1 LGRKGKDNLTRKE
14 KVKMFKAKSKLN
26 EIVEEQ
32 EETENNQSVVMVQT
46 PELRLRKIGLIGDV
60 DEEKSADIIHGMYA
74 LKELGKMEI
83 PPATKRGK
91 TKIIY
96 EPMDFIISTHGGSA
110 SDMFA
115 LYDVMRDIR
124 QECEIHTFGLGK
136 VMSAGVLLLAAGTK
150 GKRKIG
156 KHCRVMMHSVIGG
169 NSGSIFN
176 LENEM
181 TEVRSTQE
189 RYINALKAETKM
201 TVKQINNF
209 FNRHVDIY
217 LSADD
222 AVKLGIADIVV

>member
-1 LGRKGKDNLTRKE
+1 MRKS
-14 KVKMFKAKSKLN
+14 KSKLN
-26 EIVEEQ
+26 TDMEEQ
-32 EETENNQSVVMVQT
+32 NQEEMGGNIIVMPQE
-46 PELRLRKIGLIGDV
+46 PELKLRKIGLIGDV
-60 DEEKSADIIHGMYA
+60 DEEKSAAIIHGLYA
-74 LKELGKMEI
+74 LREMGRYEV
-83 PPATKRGK
+83 PPATKRSQP
-91 TKIIY
+91 KIGY
-96 EPMDFIISTHGGSA
+96 EPIDFLISTHGGSA

-115 LYDVMRDIR
+115 IYDVLRDVR
-124 QECEIHTFGLGK
+124 ADCPVHTFGLGK

-150 GKRKIG
+150 GQRKIG

-181 TEVRSTQE
+181 TEVRNTQE
-189 RYINALKAETKM
+189 RYIQALKAETKM

>member
-1 LGRKGKDNLTRKE
+1 MARTK
-14 KVKMFKAKSKLN
+14 KSSKFEVEN
-26 EIVEEQ
+26 EAEEAGLDDMPGNVIIMQ
-32 EETENNQSVVMVQT
+32 QPAEG
-46 PELRLRKIGLIGDV
+46 PEIKLRKIGLIGDV
-60 DEEKSADIIHGMYA
+60 DEEKSSDIIQALYA
-74 LKELGKMEI
+74 LKEMGKYEI
-83 PPATKRGK
+83 PPATKRSK
-91 TKIIY
+91 PKIGY
-96 EPMDFIISTHGGSA
+96 DPMDFVISTHGGSA

-115 LYDVMRDIR
+115 IYDVMRDVR
-124 QECEIHTFGLGK
+124 SDGCEIHTFGVGK

-169 NSGSIFN
+169 NSGPIFN

-181 TEVRSTQE
+181 SEIRATQE

-201 TVKQINNF
+201 SVKQINNF

-217 LSADD
+217 LSAEE

>member
-1 LGRKGKDNLTRKE
+1 MRNRN
-14 KVKMFKAKSKLN
+14 SKN
-26 EIVEEQ
+26 TKFNEQ
-32 EETENNQSVVMVQT
+32 EEVAEEENGDIVLLQPPPQ
-46 PELRLRKIGLIGDV
+46 EIRLRKIALIGDV
-60 DEEKSADIIHGMYA
+60 GEEKSSDIIHGLYA
-74 LKELGKMEI
+74 LKEMGRYEI
-83 PPATKRGK
+83 PPATKRSK
-91 TKIIY
+91 LKIAY
-96 EPMDFIISTHGGSA
+96 EPLDFLISTHGGSA

-115 LYDVMRDIR
+115 IYDVMRDIR
-124 QECEIHTFGLGK
+124 AECEVHTFGIGK

-181 TEVRSTQE
+181 TEVRNTQE

-209 FNRHVDIY
+209 FNRHIDIY